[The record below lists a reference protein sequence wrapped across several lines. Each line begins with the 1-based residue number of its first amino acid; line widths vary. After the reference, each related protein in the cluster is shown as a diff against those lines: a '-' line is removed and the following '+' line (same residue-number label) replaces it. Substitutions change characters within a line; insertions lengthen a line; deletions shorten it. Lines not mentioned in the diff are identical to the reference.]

1 MLNGQNPVA
10 PTKEPSSFNRL
21 LGFLLLVL
29 FPDRIICTTGQ
40 TAALLRHIFNTT
52 ADEKLRDVIHESGIR
67 LKYVEGQFFAIDF
80 VNRTILNLNAYGF
93 DIKRL
98 LPKLQHP
105 QQVRQPSGHTK
116 APNPLRQRGGS
127 TDTNREWE
135 VVHSSYEVDDERTL
149 KR

>member
-10 PTKEPSSFNRL
+10 PTKKPSSFNRL

-67 LKYVEGQFFAIDF
+67 LKYVDGQYFAIDF
-80 VNRTILNLNAYGF
+80 VNRTILNMNSYGF
-93 DIKRL
+93 DVKRL
-98 LPKLQHP
+98 LPMRQHP
-105 QQVRQPSGHTK
+105 QQVRQSSGHTK
-116 APNPLRQRGGS
+116 GPNLLRQRGGS
-127 TDTNREWE
+127 SDTNRERE
-135 VVHSSYEVDDERTL
+135 VGHGSYEVDDDRIL